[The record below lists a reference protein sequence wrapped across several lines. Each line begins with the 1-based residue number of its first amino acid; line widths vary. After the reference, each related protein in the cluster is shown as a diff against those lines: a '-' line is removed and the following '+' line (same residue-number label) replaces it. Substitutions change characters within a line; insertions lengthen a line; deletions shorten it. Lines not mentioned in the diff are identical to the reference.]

1 MCVVNRYGLTRT
13 LTTVTTY
20 IIKAGI
26 FVWTVGN
33 IDVLG
38 QVQVHGNIE
47 GKNDVNKN

>member
-38 QVQVHGNIE
+38 LAPAPGNTE